1 MPFFIG
7 LTRAFIFQLFDSF
20 ANMDVV
26 KDDIWSNKSK
36 LLVTLSSTK
45 IAKNKTKKVFDK
57 LL

>member
-26 KDDIWSNKSK
+26 KDDIWSNKSE

-45 IAKNKTKKVFDK
+45 IAKKSKRKVFDK